1 MGDRRNVEVIDNGKS
16 VFLYTHWQGTELPK
30 IVQNALRRGKDRLD
44 DGPYLT
50 RIIFSEMI
58 KDDILGTTGYGISA
72 YGIES
77 NHPNIVVNIED
88 QTIIVESMSW
98 KMSLDDFIKQS

>member
-16 VFLYTHWQGTELPK
+16 VFLYTHWQGTDLPK

-58 KDDILGTTGYGISA
+58 RDDILGTTGYGISA
-72 YGIES
+72 NQQDA
-77 NHPNIVVNIED
+77 NHNNIVVNVGL
-88 QTIIVESMSW
+88 QKIVTDHKE
-98 KMSLDDFIKQS
+98 MSLDDFIRQS